1 MYFKNKNIIIGLL
14 KYFIKKN
21 NLHDKEGFKEFNKYY
36 FVVELDVS
44 GFEEGLIMKGIE
56 ELMINP
62 KWIIIGKSHILF
74 REINNPEY
82 NITNQIL
89 KFHILKTKL
98 IEFRDLALKDK

>member
-44 GFEEGLIMKGIE
+44 GFE